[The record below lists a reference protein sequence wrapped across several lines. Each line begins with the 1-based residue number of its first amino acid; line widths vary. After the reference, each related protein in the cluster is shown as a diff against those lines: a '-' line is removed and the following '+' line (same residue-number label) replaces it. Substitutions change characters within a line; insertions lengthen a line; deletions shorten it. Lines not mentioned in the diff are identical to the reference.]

1 MQFAHSGSETEKQ
14 PPPHPALPYDATAG
28 APHSAESAPSH
39 GVAPRSL
46 QAPHPHHPTAP
57 RLRFSTPL
65 HPCRSMM
72 LGTHRPAA
80 PHPSLFAT
88 LHLCRSMAPCA
99 YRPTAP
105 TCATPCRQ
113 APRRSQYRAGSV
125 SPPPS
130 ALLQSCRKSGNKKV
144 IKIATFLR
152 LAIAADVQI
161 TDRAPKMKQNDRP
174 VPHFHFTGD
183 EKEPLI
189 AKKLQKRQDFCFRKA
204 NYRNRS
210 RFRNEPI
217 AKGKSRDELIAATR
231 RTPMNDART

>member
-1 MQFAHSGSETEKQ
+1 MQFAHSGSQTEKQ

-105 TCATPCRQ
+105 YLRHTMLPSPTPLTVPHW
-113 APRRSQYRAGSV
+113 APRPPLGTAPELPEAWKQKSDQNCNFFAIGNRRRCPNHESNPKNEAKRPLSASFPLYGRRERA
-125 SPPPS
+125 
-130 ALLQSCRKSGNKKV
+130 ANRKKV
-144 IKIATFLR
+144 AKASGFL
-152 LAIAADVQI
+152 
-161 TDRAPKMKQNDRP
+161 
-174 VPHFHFTGD
+174 F
-183 EKEPLI
+183 
-189 AKKLQKRQDFCFRKA
+189 
-204 NYRNRS
+204 S
-210 RFRNEPI
+210 
-217 AKGKSRDELIAATR
+217 
-231 RTPMNDART
+231 

>member
-1 MQFAHSGSETEKQ
+1 MCFTYEVLETFCNLPILAAKPKNSLHRTPHFPMTPQRAH
-14 PPPHPALPYDATAG
+14 PTA
-28 APHSAESAPSH
+28 PN
-39 GVAPRSL
+39 
-46 QAPHPHHPTAP
+46 PHHPTAP

-72 LGTHRPAA
+72 PGTYCPTTPSRAYSQRCTCAA
-80 PHPSLFAT
+80 PWRRARIDP
-88 LHLCRSMAPCA
+88 R
-99 YRPTAP
+99 RR
-105 TCATPCRQ
+105 TCATPCCQ
-113 APRRSQYRAGSV
+113 APRRSQYRARSA

-161 TDRAPKMKQNDRP
+161 TDRAPKMKQNDRS

-189 AKKLQKRQDFCFRKA
+189 AKMLQKRQDFCFRKA

-210 RFRNEPI
+210 GFRNEPI
-217 AKGKSRDELIAATR
+217 AKRGQI
-231 RTPMNDART
+231 PQ

>member
-1 MQFAHSGSETEKQ
+1 MKFWKLFAICPFWQRDQKQ
-14 PPPHPALPYDATAG
+14 PPPHRALPYDATAG

-46 QAPHPHHPTAP
+46 QAPHLHHPTAP
-57 RLRFSTPL
+57 RSRLFTPL

-72 LGTHRPAA
+72 PGTHRPIT
-80 PHPSLFAT
+80 PYPRLFAT

-99 YRPTAP
+99 YRPRAP
-105 TCATPCRQ
+105 YLRHTMLPSPTPLTVPRQ
-113 APRRSQYRAGSV
+113 VRS
-125 SPPPS
+125 PPS

-161 TDRAPKMKQNDRP
+161 TDRAPKMKQNDRS
-174 VPHFHFTGD
+174 VPHFHFAGD

-189 AKKLQKRQDFCFRKA
+189 AKMLQKRQDFCFRKA

-210 RFRNEPI
+210 RFRNETI
-217 AKGKSRDELIAATR
+217 AKRGQIPR
-231 RTPMNDART
+231 

>member
-1 MQFAHSGSETEKQ
+1 MQFAHSGSEPEKQ
-14 PPPHPALPYDATAG
+14 PPPHPALPYDVTAG

-39 GVAPRSL
+39 GAAPRSL
-46 QAPHPHHPTAP
+46 QAPHLHHPTAP
-57 RLRFSTPL
+57 RSRLSTP
-65 HPCRSMM
+65 
-72 LGTHRPAA
+72 
-80 PHPSLFAT
+80 

-105 TCATPCRQ
+105 YLRHTMLPSPTPLTVPRQ
-113 APRRSQYRAGSV
+113 VRLA
-125 SPPPS
+125 PPS

-152 LAIAADVQI
+152 LAIAVDVQI
-161 TDRAPKMKQNDRP
+161 TDRATKMKQNDRP

-189 AKKLQKRQDFCFRKA
+189 AKMLQKRQDFCFRKA

-217 AKGKSRDELIAATR
+217 AKGKSRDELITATR

>member
-1 MQFAHSGSETEKQ
+1 MQFAHSGSQTEKK
-14 PPPHPALPYDATAG
+14 PPPHPALPYDVTAG

-80 PHPSLFAT
+80 PHPSLFAM

-105 TCATPCRQ
+105 YLRHTMLPSPTPLTVPRQ
-113 APRRSQYRAGSV
+113 VRLA
-125 SPPPS
+125 PPS

-231 RTPMNDART
+231 RTPHE

>member
-1 MQFAHSGSETEKQ
+1 MQFAHFGSEPEKL
-14 PPPHPALPYDATAG
+14 PPPHPALPYNVTAG
-28 APHSAESAPSH
+28 APHSAESAPFH
-39 GVAPRSL
+39 GAAPRSL

-88 LHLCRSMAPCA
+88 LHLCAPWRRA
-99 YRPTAP
+99 RIDPRRR
-105 TCATPCRQ
+105 TCATPCCQ
-113 APRRSQYRAGSV
+113 APRRSQYRARSAL
-125 SPPPS
+125 PPPS
-130 ALLQSCRKSGNKKV
+130 ALLQSCQKSGNKKV

-152 LAIAADVQI
+152 LAIAVDVQI
-161 TDRAPKMKQNDRP
+161 TDRAPKMKQNDRS

-210 RFRNEPI
+210 RFRNQTI
-217 AKGKSRDELIAATR
+217 AKREQIPR
-231 RTPMNDART
+231 

>member
-1 MQFAHSGSETEKQ
+1 MQFAHFGSEPEKL
-14 PPPHPALPYDATAG
+14 PPPHPALPYDVTAG
-28 APHSAESAPSH
+28 ALHSAESAPSH
-39 GVAPRSL
+39 GIAPRSF
-46 QAPHPHHPTAP
+46 QAPHLHHPTAP
-57 RLRFSTPL
+57 
-65 HPCRSMM
+65 HPC
-72 LGTHRPAA
+72 
-80 PHPSLFAT
+80 LFAT

-105 TCATPCRQ
+105 YLCHAMLPSPTPLTVPRQ
-113 APRRSQYRAGSV
+113 VR
-125 SPPPS
+125 SPPGTAPE
-130 ALLQSCRKSGNKKV
+130 LPEVWKQKV

-189 AKKLQKRQDFCFRKA
+189 AKSCKSARIFVFVRRITATGADSVMSQSP
-204 NYRNRS
+204 NGS
-210 RFRNEPI
+210 R
-217 AKGKSRDELIAATR
+217 SRDELIAATR